1 MRAHLSWTS
10 ALAFVCLLGWP
21 SDRIAG
27 AQDELQTPQEKA
39 RYDKIVDEF
48 IQYDVGQLR
57 GEAGRAANARFQ
69 SLQNPRAIPSLV
81 RGAINASQIRAS
93 CPIIMISSKLGGLL
107 RSTKDPR
114 LLQHALDYLKP
125 TGPEAPYGTYLNN
138 LRQIANEQYRK
149 TTGQEPASPTE
160 LRGGGTASHLRRSRL
175 QLDDWTCDDLA
186 EAVSEVEG
194 TELLQVLA
202 ELKDRKGSV
211 YTEALADAVGTVDDD
226 VKPIARGLLATRLTR
241 MTDRTLKAK
250 MKSSDA
256 EVRAAAALAIGYKGS
271 PLYRELAAAMR
282 DGNLLVAQNGR
293 DVLVKMLGEDLGPKE
308 GAPGIEWYQASKRWE
323 QWIEDWEKWVEHQSQ
338 PAGGNESPSEDQ
350 AEGQKPSSESPAE
363 GQTPSSP

>member
-1 MRAHLSWTS
+1 MGVRLGWTW
-10 ALAFVCLLGWP
+10 ALVCLLGL
-21 SDRIAG
+21 SSGRIVLG
-27 AQDELQTPQEKA
+27 QDELQTPQERA

-48 IQYDVGQLR
+48 IQYDVGKLR
-57 GEAGRAANARFQ
+57 GETGRQANARFQ
-69 SLQNPRAIPSLV
+69 SLQDPRAIPSLV

-93 CPIIMISSKLGGLL
+93 CPIIMISNKLGGLL
-107 RSTKDPR
+107 RATDDPR

-138 LRQIANEQYRK
+138 LRQIANEQYRR
-149 TTGQEPASPTE
+149 TTGQEPATPTE

-175 QLDDWTCDDLA
+175 QLDDWSCDDLS

-211 YTEALADAVGTVDDD
+211 YTEALAEAIGTVDEDI
-226 VKPIARGLLATRLTR
+226 KPIARGLLATRLTR
-241 MTDRTLKAK
+241 MTDRTMKAK
-250 MKSSDA
+250 MKNSNP

-282 DGNLLVAQNGR
+282 DGNLLVAQNAR
-293 DVLVKMLGEDLGPKE
+293 DVLEKMLGEDLGPKE
-308 GAPGIEWYQASKRWE
+308 GASGLEWYQASKRWE
-323 QWIEDWEKWVEHQSQ
+323 QWIEDWEEFVEHQNQ
-338 PAGGNESPSEDQ
+338 PADGKESPGEGQ
-350 AEGQKPSSESPAE
+350 AEGQKPSSP
-363 GQTPSSP
+363 

>member
-1 MRAHLSWTS
+1 MRVRLGWKSTWV
-10 ALAFVCLLGWP
+10 LVCLFGLSSGRIGLG
-21 SDRIAG
+21 
-27 AQDELQTPQEKA
+27 QDELQTPQERA

-57 GEAGRAANARFQ
+57 GEAGRQANARFQ
-69 SLQNPRAIPSLV
+69 SLEDPKAIPSLV

-93 CPIIMISSKLGGLL
+93 CPIIMISNKLGGLL
-107 RSTKDPR
+107 RATKDPR

-138 LRQIANEQYRK
+138 LRQIANEEYRK
-149 TTGQEPASPTE
+149 TTGQAPATPTE
-160 LRGGGTASHLRRSRL
+160 LRGGGTASQLRRSRL
-175 QLDDWTCDDLA
+175 QLDDWTCDDLV
-186 EAVSEVEG
+186 EAVAEVEG

-211 YTEALADAVGTVDDD
+211 YTEALADAIATVDEDI
-226 VKPIARGLLATRLTR
+226 KPIARGLLATRLTR

-250 MKSSDA
+250 MKSPDA

-293 DVLVKMLGEDLGPKE
+293 DVLEKMLGEDLGPKD
-308 GAPGIEWYQASKRWE
+308 GASGVEWYQASKRWE
-323 QWIEDWEKWVEHQSQ
+323 QWIEDWEKWGEHQNK
-338 PAGGNESPSEDQ
+338 PADGNESPSESST
-350 AEGQKPSSESPAE
+350 EGQKRPSP
-363 GQTPSSP
+363 